1 MNQRYLNFPKYAEF
15 FGTICGGLLIGV
27 AAIPQVVLAQQL
39 NSQVN
44 RCPRIFY
51 EEPHNNRVLV
61 PQGCPPNALTQRL
74 LEQGLI
80 PESPNAA
87 NPSPDQTGLGIGGE
101 APDVTNSRGLNPN
114 PNIFREAPYNRFQG
128 ALTNPSTPVVQ
139 DSGVQTSPRQQ
150 LSPIATIT
158 PKNGTVDVRL
168 INNTGA
174 NVTYQVIG
182 DTAPRS
188 LQRKSNALLRSL
200 SVPTTVT
207 FYREDGGLLTVTPQI
222 TPQQGILEVTLR
234 ETTAVG
240 RDRGVMRIT
249 ENGGVFLN

>member
-1 MNQRYLNFPKYAEF
+1 MNQKSHNFPKYAEL
-15 FGTICGGLLIGV
+15 FGAVCGGLLISV

-87 NPSPDQTGLGIGGE
+87 NPSPDQTGLGVGGE
-101 APDVTNSRGLNPN
+101 APGVTNSPGLNPN
-114 PNIFREAPYNRFQG
+114 PNIFQEAPYNRSQG
-128 ALTNPSTPVVQ
+128 ALPNPSTPAVP
-139 DSGVQTSPRQQ
+139 DSGVQTPPRQQ
-150 LSPIATIT
+150 QSPIATIT
-158 PKNGTVDVRL
+158 PTNGTVNVRL
-168 INNTGA
+168 VNNTAA
-174 NVTYQVIG
+174 NVTYEVIG

-188 LQRKSNALLRSL
+188 LQGKSNAILQGL
-200 SVPTTVT
+200 SIPTTVT

-222 TPQQGILEVTLR
+222 TSQQGILEVTLR